1 MIKNRWHI
9 GLSLLSHS
17 PFSAHIAQ
25 RSRCFYNRHP
35 NWFAA
40 SITRT
45 GDRFLSFG
53 GEDCQEESSVQTLFV
68 IIHCP
73 FACDC
78 FGRPPLSRSALFI
91 VATSSN
97 PITNRILTQTR
108 SAFNLREVMD
118 EGKKILLVNL
128 AKGKIGED
136 AASLLG
142 ALLVTKIGLAGL
154 SRADMAAE
162 NRRDFYLYIDEFQNF
177 ATLSL
182 ANMLSE
188 LRKYR
193 INMILSHQFQ
203 GQLDPQVRDAILAK
217 QELLFHSGSG
227 SQTPKCWPV
236 SSTRSFPR

>member
-45 GDRFLSFG
+45 ADRFLSFG

-154 SRADMAAE
+154 SRLPSPTASRLGEGSFNNRKIDQLFVCRLLIGLDRADL
-162 NRRDFYLYIDEFQNF
+162 YLMVD
-177 ATLSL
+177 
-182 ANMLSE
+182 
-188 LRKYR
+188 
-193 INMILSHQFQ
+193 
-203 GQLDPQVRDAILAK
+203 GPLDHAL
-217 QELLFHSGSG
+217 G
-227 SQTPKCWPV
+227 
-236 SSTRSFPR
+236 